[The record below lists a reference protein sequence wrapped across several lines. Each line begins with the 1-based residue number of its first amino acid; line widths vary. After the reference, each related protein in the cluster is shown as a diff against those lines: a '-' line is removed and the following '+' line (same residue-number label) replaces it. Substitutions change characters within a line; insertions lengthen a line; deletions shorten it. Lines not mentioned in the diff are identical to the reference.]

1 MAIRE
6 DAIKLVNELSDNQV
20 HKLVSYGRFLK
31 AEASGLLNFNLDIP
45 NTETLEAIKEV
56 EEMQKDPSNYKTYSS
71 FSEILNEALKEI
83 ESDV

>member
-6 DAIKLVNELSDNQV
+6 DTIKLVNELKDEQ
-20 HKLVSYGRFLK
+20 LQQLLLYGRFLK
-31 AEASGLLNFNLDIP
+31 AESQGLLNFDLDIP

-56 EEMQKDPSNYKTYSS
+56 EEMQKNPSEYKTYSS

-83 ESDV
+83 EKDV